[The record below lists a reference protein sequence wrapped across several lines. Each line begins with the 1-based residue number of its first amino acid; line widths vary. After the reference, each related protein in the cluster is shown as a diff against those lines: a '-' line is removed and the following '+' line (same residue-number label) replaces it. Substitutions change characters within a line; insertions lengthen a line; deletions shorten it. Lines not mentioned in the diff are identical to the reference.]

1 MQEELLITDADLLE
15 RFFPLPTINPDC
27 GWLQCGL

>member
-1 MQEELLITDADLLE
+1 MQEDVLITDADLLE
-15 RFFPLPTINPDC
+15 RFFPLPTFDPDG